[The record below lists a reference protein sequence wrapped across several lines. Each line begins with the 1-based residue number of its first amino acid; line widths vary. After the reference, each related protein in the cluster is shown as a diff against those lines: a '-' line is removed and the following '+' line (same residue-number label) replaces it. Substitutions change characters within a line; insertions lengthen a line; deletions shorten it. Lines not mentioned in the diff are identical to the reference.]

1 VSLIKDFFATR
12 QNNETIGVI
21 AFNASQRD
29 MIFDVIDEESLKD
42 HDFALQ
48 VHAEMSR
55 KDNGED
61 TGLFIKNIESVQGDE
76 RDVVIFSIGY
86 AKNANGRLMHNFGW
100 LNQKG
105 GENRLNVAIS
115 RAKQKIHIVTS
126 FRPSELMLDDA
137 KNEGP
142 RYLKRYLEYA
152 FAISKSNTRL
162 LADFNTELQK
172 LLDSGEVKR
181 IIDHYKDLNNE
192 IASGAAVEAETFLGK
207 FKESLYINFVK
218 DNRYMYL
225 VKGFG
230 ITIYVTIFAI
240 VLGIVIGFTVAV
252 VRACAIQTGR
262 LKVLDWFCRVY
273 LTVIRGTPVVV
284 QLLIIYFVIFGAV
297 DVDKVLVAIIAFGIN
312 SGAYV
317 AEIVRSGIMS
327 IDKGQLEAG
336 RSLGLSYNKTMRAV
350 ILPQAFKNVLPALGN
365 EFIVLLKETSVSGYI
380 ALQDLTKGGDI
391 IRSQTYDAFLP
402 LMAVALIYLA
412 VVMILSWLLGGL
424 EKRLKKNE

>member
-1 VSLIKDFFATR
+1 
-12 QNNETIGVI
+12 
-21 AFNASQRD
+21 
-29 MIFDVIDEESLKD
+29 
-42 HDFALQ
+42 
-48 VHAEMSR
+48 
-55 KDNGED
+55 
-61 TGLFIKNIESVQGDE
+61 
-76 RDVVIFSIGY
+76 
-86 AKNANGRLMHNFGW
+86 
-100 LNQKG
+100 
-105 GENRLNVAIS
+105 
-115 RAKQKIHIVTS
+115 
-126 FRPSELMLDDA
+126 
-137 KNEGP
+137 
-142 RYLKRYLEYA
+142 
-152 FAISKSNTRL
+152 
-162 LADFNTELQK
+162 
-172 LLDSGEVKR
+172 
-181 IIDHYKDLNNE
+181 
-192 IASGAAVEAETFLGK
+192 
-207 FKESLYINFVK
+207 
-218 DNRYMYL
+218 MYL

-240 VLGIVIGFTVAV
+240 VLGIVIGFAVAV

-336 RSLGLSYNKTMRAV
+336 RCLGLSYNKTMRAV

-402 LMAVALIYLA
+402 LMAVAIIYLA
-412 VVMILSWLLGGL
+412 VVMILNWLLGGL